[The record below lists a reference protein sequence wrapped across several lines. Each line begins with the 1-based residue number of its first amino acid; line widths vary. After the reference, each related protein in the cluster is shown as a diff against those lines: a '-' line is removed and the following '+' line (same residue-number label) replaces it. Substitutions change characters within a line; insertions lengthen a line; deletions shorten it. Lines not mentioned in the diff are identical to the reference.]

1 MKYMYE
7 LDYSNLNIDKEKFM
21 ANLEELHYK
30 SPRNYYY
37 SYYSLEA
44 IFRRLGYKGDMA
56 SILEDC
62 KLIYEN
68 GIEEGY
74 GKFVFFSDTKQF
86 FEENRDTIL
95 DHLDDMAYQI
105 LGSEDSSIVDLIY
118 ETSKSSEGYLKHG
131 KDYLVDFIYDPQE
144 NCNSLYN
151 MLVWM
156 YVQDVINFLMEEDS
170 EKLLKGAIK

>member
-1 MKYMYE
+1 MKCMYE
-7 LDYSNLNIDKEKFM
+7 LDYNNLNIDKEKFM

-30 SPRNYYY
+30 DSRDY
-37 SYYSLEA
+37 YYSLEE
-44 IFRRLGYKGDMA
+44 IFKRLGDGENIS
-56 SILEDC
+56 SILDDC

-68 GIEEGY
+68 GIQSGY

-95 DHLDDMAYQI
+95 NHLNDMAYQF

-118 ETSKSSEGYLKHG
+118 ETSKSSKGYLKYG

-144 NCNSLYN
+144 SCNSLYN
-151 MLVWM
+151 NQFFNGRRL
-156 YVQDVINFLMEEDS
+156 
-170 EKLLKGAIK
+170 

>member
-7 LDYSNLNIDKEKFM
+7 LDYSSLNIDKEKFM
-21 ANLEELHYK
+21 SNLEELHYK
-30 SPRNYYY
+30 DPRDY
-37 SYYSLEA
+37 YYSLEA
-44 IFRRLGYKGDMA
+44 IFKRLGYGGDMA
-56 SILEDC
+56 SILDDC

-86 FEENRDTIL
+86 FNENKGIIL
-95 DHLDDMAYQI
+95 DHLDDIAYQL
-105 LGSEDSSIVDLIY
+105 LGSEDCSIVDLIY
-118 ETSKSSEGYLKHG
+118 ENTKSNKEYLKRG
-131 KDYLVDFIYDPQE
+131 KEYLEEFIYDPQE
-144 NCNSLYN
+144 SCSRFYN

-156 YVQDVINFLMEEDS
+156 YVQDVIDSLMEEDS